1 MMKYHI
7 KKSGTPEAP
16 RHRRIYKGKH
26 SIVIC
31 CEDITY
37 KQIKQANGHKVLP
50 VAHKKRFF
58 R

>member
-50 VAHKKRFF
+50 VAHKKSK
-58 R
+58 